1 MADNKGLGLQE
12 TKGSFQ
18 ISGVVTG
25 TQSDK
30 FYKEIMTKN
39 NKPMRLINFGVN
51 VDKDKTV
58 YLGLNGMERD
68 TVVFSK
74 QEGEGKNKKTT
85 TKKVA
90 WKDRFTFAEKDYKPL
105 GVNVGVTKV
114 TGKDGKEVNNK
125 KVLVEYDACKEIGDN
140 LVDDKSIFVKGKLE
154 FSTYNNK
161 HQTKFVPTQVSL
173 CKDIDFEIEGFK
185 PTADFKQTIIF
196 MGITKRDDGKF
207 VISAKIVG
215 YNSIEDAEFIELDE
229 KRASLFKKTLKPY
242 NAITIGGII
251 NVEKDTE
258 TVTESD
264 NDGWG
269 EVAMDKVKS
278 PTVRELIITGADK
291 SSIDATTYSE
301 AIIEEALAKI
311 KSSDTAK
318 KDYGDSEDEWGA
330 VDTSK
335 ATEADDEW

>member
-140 LVDDKSIFVKGKLE
+140 LVDDKSVFIKGKLE
-154 FSTYNNK
+154 FSTYNGK
-161 HQTKFVPTQVSL
+161 HQTKFIPSQVSL
-173 CKDIDFEIEGFK
+173 CKDIDFETDGFT

-196 MGITKRDDGKF
+196 MGIAKGENNKF
-207 VISAKIVG
+207 IISAKIVG
-215 YNSIEDAEFIELDE
+215 YNSIEDAEFIELNE
-229 KRASLFKKTLKPY
+229 TRANLFKKKLKPY

-258 TVTESD
+258 TVTEND

-269 EVAMDKVKS
+269 EISMDKVKS
-278 PTVRELIITGADK
+278 PTVRELIITGADPT
-291 SSIDATTYSE
+291 SIDTETYSE

-311 KSSDTAK
+311 KSSETAK
-318 KDYGDSEDEWGA
+318 KDYGDNENEWGA

-335 ATEADDEW
+335 ATEEDDEW